1 MDRVRAVGIFA
12 LVLACAAWG
21 WGWTSVRATYAAPQE
36 GTQGPGPG
44 APAADAGKQGPAAHL
59 SAQEIADGKEM
70 FQGNCGECHG
80 VDGSGGVGP
89 DLHGVAQKHG
99 DQYIFSAIR
108 NGIPGT
114 GMAPVSSLNDKRAWE
129 VVGYVRTLTTAGGE
143 MTVTGDPAKG
153 RAVFEANGCST
164 CHTIK
169 GKGGDVGPE
178 LSDIGDARSPKYLH
192 ETLLD
197 PGANPPSDTAVPER
211 AAYMGYLLTK
221 VVTKSG
227 KEVTGLRVNE
237 DSFTINLRDAGG
249 HYYSFNKSDLKSID
263 EEPGRSL
270 MPSYKN
276 LSSSDLDNLVA
287 YLASLK
293 GAQ

>member
-1 MDRVRAVGIFA
+1 MDRVRAVGISV
-12 LVLACAAWG
+12 LVLACAAWL
-21 WGWTSVRATYAAPQE
+21 WGWAGVLATHAAPQE
-36 GTQGPGPG
+36 GVQGSRPG
-44 APAADAGKQGPAAHL
+44 AQTADTGKPSPAASLSPA
-59 SAQEIADGKEM
+59 EIAEGKEM

-89 DLHGVAQKHG
+89 DLHGVAQKKG

-129 VVGYVRTLTTAGGE
+129 VVGYVRTLTTGGGG
-143 MTVTGDPAKG
+143 MTVTGDAAKG
-153 RAVFEANGCST
+153 KEVFETNGCSA
-164 CHTIK
+164 CHTIS

-178 LSDIGDARSPKYLH
+178 LTDIGDARSPKYLH

-211 AAYMGYLLTK
+211 AAYTGYLLTK

-237 DSFTINLRDAGG
+237 DSFTIDLRDAGG

-263 EEPGRSL
+263 EEPGKSL